1 MCVADREV
9 IIAINPF
16 AIKLSLKDS
25 TCVLECRTRIKLG
38 TFDMIAPLSTLGSA
52 DRKLCFEL
60 DRRIRDALRG
70 RTFRLTLLKMDRLLP
85 KTDFPLRP
93 VPDTEPR

>member
-1 MCVADREV
+1 MPDQNK
-9 IIAINPF
+9 I
-16 AIKLSLKDS
+16 
-25 TCVLECRTRIKLG
+25 

-52 DRKLCFEL
+52 DRKLCFEF

-70 RTFRLTLLKMDRLLP
+70 RTFRLTLLKMERLLP